1 MFNRPSNRDDQ
12 YTIADFLEY
21 KCIESSSVVS
31 SLSYRSLL
39 SMGDDEIENE
49 GIESSDDFSE
59 DCLASAMSECNG
71 REQLC
76 PERYPFTT
84 SYSSIEANPNVS
96 WHKDIYI
103 FLLLATRLD
112 MNHQRIQGGIDGT
125 LLFETLCASV
135 AKEYY
140 GPHSS
145 VLVFGTSASGSF
157 RNKVDNLLKQLNIK
171 GRFKSPSGSTDRQ
184 KDGKLDIVVWIPFAD
199 KKDGQMIAMGQ
210 CKTGTNWEGM
220 LTELNPCNF
229 FSCYSSQMPYAKPHK
244 IFFVAESFGD
254 YKWEERSNGGGIIF
268 DRMRIMEYLPEN
280 FDSKTLED
288 IRKWNA
294 SAIGAIENDA

>member
-21 KCIESSSVVS
+21 MCIESSSAIS

-59 DCLASAMSECNG
+59 DCLACAISECNS
-71 REQLC
+71 REQVC
-76 PERYPFTT
+76 PNRYPFTT
-84 SYSSIEANPNVS
+84 SYSSIEVKPKVS

-103 FLLLATRLD
+103 FLLLATRLN
-112 MNHQRIQGGIDGT
+112 MNSQRLQGGIDGT
-125 LLFETLCASV
+125 QLFEELCASV

-140 GPHSS
+140 GTHSS
-145 VLVFGTSASGSF
+145 ALVFGTSVSGSF
-157 RNKVDNLLKQLNIK
+157 RDKVTNLLKQLNIK
-171 GRFKSPSGSTDRQ
+171 GCYKPPVGSTNRQ
-184 KDGKLDIVVWIPFAD
+184 KDGNLDIVVWIPFAD
-199 KKDGQMIAMGQ
+199 RKDGQMIAMGQ
-210 CKTGTNWEGM
+210 CKTGTTWEGM

-244 IFFVAESFGD
+244 VFFVAESIGD
-254 YKWEERSNGGGIIF
+254 YKWEERSRDGGIIF
-268 DRMRIMEYLPEN
+268 DRMRIMEFLPEELDAGLL
-280 FDSKTLED
+280 DS

-294 SAIGAIENDA
+294 SAICAIESNG